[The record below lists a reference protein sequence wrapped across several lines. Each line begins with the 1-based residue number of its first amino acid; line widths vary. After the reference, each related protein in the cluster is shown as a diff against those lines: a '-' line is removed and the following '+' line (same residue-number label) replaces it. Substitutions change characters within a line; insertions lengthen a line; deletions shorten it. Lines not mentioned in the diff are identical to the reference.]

1 MKIGKYSFGTGDR
14 FAHEGVNQLKAL
26 IEAEKLFG
34 VHFVPVWNKSNREH
48 NIIGTE
54 PASTRQEAD
63 AAVKAVFDAI
73 EAALVEGEKVSIV
86 GFGSFETK
94 VRAAHEARNPA
105 TGEKVQV
112 PETRSASFKAG
123 RTLKEKLG

>member
-1 MKIGKYSFGTGDR
+1 M
-14 FAHEGVNQLKAL
+14 
-26 IEAEKLFG
+26 
-34 VHFVPVWNKSNREH
+34 NRTDLAKKVGELA
-48 NIIGTE
+48 GLDKK
-54 PASTRQEAD
+54 QAD
-63 AAVKAVFDAI
+63 AAVKAVFEAI
-73 EAALVEGEKVSIV
+73 QDALVEGDKVSIV

-112 PETRSASFKAG
+112 GETRSASFKAG

>member
-48 NIIGTE
+48 DIIGTE
-54 PASTRQEAD
+54 PLSTRQEAD
-63 AAVKAVFDAI
+63 AAVKALNYQGQYFVDADHINLKNVDRFI
-73 EAALVEGEKVSIV
+73 EHSDFFTIDVADYIGHTGTMEERFLPAIK
-86 GFGSFETK
+86 
-94 VRAAHEARNPA
+94 EAGKIYRHIA
-105 TGEKVQV
+105 
-112 PETRSASFKAG
+112 
-123 RTLKEKLG
+123 